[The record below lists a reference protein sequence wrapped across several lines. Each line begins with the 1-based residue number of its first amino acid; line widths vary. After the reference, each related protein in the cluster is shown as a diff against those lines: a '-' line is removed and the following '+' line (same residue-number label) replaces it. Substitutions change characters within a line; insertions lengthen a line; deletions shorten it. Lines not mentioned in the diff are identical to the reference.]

1 MSEDIATVTRL
12 QGYTFELR
20 VDGEL
25 AHEMRRFAGS
35 CRFVFNRALALQQEL
50 YALCGFR
57 PGYADLCKEMARWK
71 KEPETLWL
79 EDAPSQALQQSLKN
93 LETAWERHFESHKE
107 LKAGKIKASQV
118 VGPPQFKKKG
128 QHDSFRFPQGF
139 ELDPENSRVFLPKL
153 GWVRYRNSQE
163 ILGEVRNVTVRQTAG
178 KWFISILT
186 KREVAP
192 PVHPSTSA
200 VGIDMG
206 VVRFATL
213 SDGEFI
219 EPLNSFKEHED
230 QLRKAQQAL
239 SRKEKYTKNWK
250 KAKAEVQR
258 IHARIA
264 NVRLDFLHKASTPIS
279 KNHAM
284 VVMENLQVR
293 NMSRSAAGT
302 VEQPGRNV
310 KQKTGLNKSILDQGW
325 GEFRRQMK
333 YKMIWTGGLL
343 VPVPPQNTST
353 TCPGCGHISKE
364 NRRKQAQFTSV
375 ECGFSENA
383 DLVGAIN
390 ILRAGYARIACQV
403 NPELGGQQ
411 QEPTSL
417 AA

>member
-1 MSEDIATVTRL
+1 MSEDIATVTRF

-35 CRFVFNRALALQQEL
+35 CRFVFNRALAFEQEL
-50 YALCGFR
+50 DDLCGFR

-93 LETAWERHFESHKE
+93 LKEAWDRHFKSLKK

-139 ELDPENSRVFLPKL
+139 ELDPENSRVFLAKL

-163 ILGEVRNVTVRQTAG
+163 VLGEVRNVTVRQTAG

-213 SDGEFI
+213 SDGKFI

-239 SRKEKYTKNWK
+239 SRKEKYSKNWK

-264 NVRLDFLHKASTPIS
+264 NVRLDLLHKTSTPIS

-284 VVMENLQVR
+284 VVMENLQVS

-353 TCPGCGHISKE
+353 TCPGCGQISKE
-364 NRRKQAQFTSV
+364 NGKKQAQFACV

-390 ILRAGYARIACQV
+390 ILRAGHARIARQV
-403 NPELGGQQ
+403 NPEVRGQQ
-411 QEPTSL
+411 QEPTSI

>member
-1 MSEDIATVTRL
+1 MSEDISTVTRL

-20 VDGEL
+20 VDEEL

-35 CRFVFNRALALQQEL
+35 CRFAFNRALALQEEL

-57 PGYADLCKEMARWK
+57 AGYADLCKEMARWK
-71 KEPETLWL
+71 KEPETFWL
-79 EDAPSQALQQSLKN
+79 EDAPSQALRQSLKN
-93 LETAWERHFESHKE
+93 LEDAWDRHFESLKD

-139 ELDPENSRVFLPKL
+139 ELDQENSRVFLPKL
-153 GWVRYRNSQE
+153 GWVRYRNIQE
-163 ILGEVRNVTVRQTAG
+163 VLGEVRNVTVRQTAG

-264 NVRLDFLHKASTPIS
+264 NVRLDFLHKTSTPIS

-310 KQKTGLNKSILDQGW
+310 KQKTGLNKSILDQGRR
-325 GEFRRQMK
+325 EFRRQME

-353 TCPGCGHISKE
+353 TCPGCGQISKK
-364 NRRKQAQFTSV
+364 NRKTQAQFACV

-383 DLVGAIN
+383 DLVGAIK

-411 QEPTSL
+411 QEPTSI

>member
-1 MSEDIATVTRL
+1 MSEGIATVTRF
-12 QGYTFELR
+12 QGDTFELR
-20 VDGEL
+20 VAGEL
-25 AHEMRRFAGS
+25 AHGMRRFAGS
-35 CRFVFNRALALQQEL
+35 CRLVFNRALALQQEL
-50 YALCGFR
+50 DDLCGFR

-79 EDAPSQALQQSLKN
+79 EEAPSQALQQSLKN

-128 QHDSFRFPQGF
+128 QHVSFRFPQGF

-163 ILGEVRNVTVRQTAG
+163 VLGEVRNVAVRQTAG

-192 PVHPSTSA
+192 PDHPSTSA

-213 SDGEFI
+213 PDGEFI
-219 EPLNSFKEHED
+219 EPLNSFKE
-230 QLRKAQQAL
+230 
-239 SRKEKYTKNWK
+239 YWK

-264 NVRLDFLHKASTPIS
+264 NVRLDFLHKTSTPIS

-364 NRRKQAQFTSV
+364 NRRKQAQFTCV

-411 QEPTSL
+411 QEPTSI

>member
-1 MSEDIATVTRL
+1 MSEDVAVVTRL

-20 VDGEL
+20 VDEEP

-35 CRFVFNRALALQQEL
+35 CRFVFNRALAFEQEI

-57 PGYADLCKEMARWK
+57 PGYGELCAEMARWK
-71 KEPETLWL
+71 KEPETSWL

-93 LETAWERHFESHKE
+93 LEEAWKRHFESLKK
-107 LKAGKIKASQV
+107 LKAGTIKPNQV
-118 VGPPQFKKKG
+118 VGEPQFKKKG

-139 ELDPENSRVFLPKL
+139 ELDQEKGRLFLPKL
-153 GWVRYRNSQE
+153 GWIRYRNSQE
-163 ILGEVRNVTVRQTAG
+163 VLGEVRNVTVRQTGG

-186 KREVAP
+186 KRQVEQ
-192 PVHPSTSA
+192 PVHPWTSA

-213 SDGEFI
+213 STGKFI

-230 QLRKAQQAL
+230 RLRKAQQAL
-239 SRKEKYTKNWK
+239 SRKEKYSKNWK
-250 KAKAEVQR
+250 KAKVEVQR

-264 NVRLDFLHKASTPIS
+264 NVRLDFLHKTSTPIS

-325 GEFRRQMK
+325 GEFRRQME
-333 YKMIWTGGLL
+333 YKMIWTGGLF

-353 TCPGCGHISKE
+353 TCPGCGNISKE
-364 NRRKQAQFTSV
+364 NRKTQAQFACV
-375 ECGFSENA
+375 EW
-383 DLVGAIN
+383 
-390 ILRAGYARIACQV
+390 
-403 NPELGGQQ
+403 
-411 QEPTSL
+411 
-417 AA
+417 